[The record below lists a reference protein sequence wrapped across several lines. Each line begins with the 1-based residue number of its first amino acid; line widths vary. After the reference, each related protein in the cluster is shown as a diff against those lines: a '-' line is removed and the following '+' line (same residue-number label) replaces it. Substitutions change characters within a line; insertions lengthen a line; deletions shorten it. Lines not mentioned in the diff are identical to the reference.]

1 MLNSSVVWESKSFL
15 VNKEDN
21 LFDIGVGCED
31 LCCLK
36 GSQRLSCA
44 CCMPNIG
51 VGWLVSVACRT
62 RASYCIHLVGTHH
75 HEQLVRVIQDG
86 VSRQHLDNM
95 VSGKEGDREL
105 FQIGDTHI
113 VEVRPEKKGKT
124 VKHISVGVGKVF
136 CINAIG
142 HNEKAE

>member
-1 MLNSSVVWESKSFL
+1 
-15 VNKEDN
+15 
-21 LFDIGVGCED
+21 
-31 LCCLK
+31 
-36 GSQRLSCA
+36 
-44 CCMPNIG
+44 MPNIG
-51 VGWLVSVACRT
+51 VAVSERGLPDKSLY
-62 RASYCIHLVGTHH
+62 RIHLIGTHY

-113 VEVRPEKKGKT
+113 VEVRPEEGKT

-142 HNEKAE
+142 HNEKLNEVIQSVV

>member
-1 MLNSSVVWESKSFL
+1 MGVQVLP

-44 CCMPNIG
+44 GCMPNIG
-51 VGWLVSVACRT
+51 VAVSERGLPDKSLY
-62 RASYCIHLVGTHH
+62 RIHLIGTHY

-113 VEVRPEKKGKT
+113 VEVRPEEGKT

-142 HNEKAE
+142 HNEKLNEVIQSVV